1 MKLYNFALYHEAL
14 LRSHCPSLMMMT
26 ARKRCCSKV
35 LQSVTG
41 FTGQQQIAANM
52 CMSSPGPGDK
62 LNSDRRQV
70 SIPEKRNHTTV
81 IRRNAN
87 LCRVHSAVFRLNYVT
102 GKSQLDVM
110 SRTAQKW
117 SSFELRQRLTSS
129 QEIFQQ
135 RRGYLNCRQTSFLDS
150 SETRCFHSSSKRHR
164 KDQKHPKERAE
175 VTESTEEDMD
185 PDSELDS
192 DGTYTEDE
200 DEEYDSELD
209 DEDLTEELYE
219 EQVTLVTPEGGHKVV
234 VVQPNVK
241 WGAKKQHLTTGEL
254 MLAESVALVET
265 LPHWKVVHTV
275 LMSTK
280 TPDKKTVFGKGNF
293 QALTEKIKAMKDV
306 TAVFLSVEALT
317 GRQQKQMEEAWGVSV
332 FDRYTVVLQIFK
344 DHARTKEAR
353 LQIALAEIPYLKMR
367 ISEEVANLDQQRGG
381 VRTRGGGGETFRELR
396 KRVLKQKETA
406 IKKALVRLKKKRDL
420 LRSGRTKKEIPVV
433 SVVGYTNSGKT
444 TLIKALTGEER
455 IQPQDQLFATLDV
468 TAHAGQLPSKMT
480 ALYVDTVGFL
490 SQLPHHLIASFNAT
504 LEDVRL
510 SDLIVHIRDVSHP
523 DTVNQK
529 HNVLQVLNNLKLPQH
544 LLDNMIEANNKIDLL
559 DEESS
564 VPEEDDSTVINISAL
579 KGTGLDRLRDVVE
592 ERLFEATDTV
602 KTTLRIPMAG
612 QQLGQLYKT
621 ATVQAV
627 QVTEDAEHLDVDV
640 IMGKAAFAKFM
651 HAFKGKVRQA

>member
-1 MKLYNFALYHEAL
+1 M
-14 LRSHCPSLMMMT
+14 RSNQNMWRVHNVVANCRFQYVT
-26 ARKRCCSKV
+26 WKSKV
-35 LQSVTG
+35 DNISW
-41 FTGQQQIAANM
+41 
-52 CMSSPGPGDK
+52 S
-62 LNSDRRQV
+62 RQYGHSTV
-70 SIPEKRNHTTV
+70 PFQRMKSYEK
-81 IRRNAN
+81 
-87 LCRVHSAVFRLNYVT
+87 S
-102 GKSQLDVM
+102 
-110 SRTAQKW
+110 
-117 SSFELRQRLTSS
+117 
-129 QEIFQQ
+129 FQQ
-135 RRGYLNCRQTSFLDS
+135 RRGYLNRRQSYFLDS
-150 SETRCFHSSSKRHR
+150 PLTRCFHSSSKRYR
-164 KDQKHPKERAE
+164 KDRKHPKDRPEA
-175 VTESTEEDMD
+175 TESTEEATDIE
-185 PDSELDS
+185 SNLDS
-192 DGTYTEDE
+192 DDIHSE

-209 DEDLTEELYE
+209 DENLTDELYE
-219 EQVTLVTPEGGHKVV
+219 EQVTLVTPEGGHKVI

-254 MLAESVALVET
+254 MLSECVALVET
-265 LPHWKVVHTV
+265 LPHWKVVDTI

-280 TPDKKTVFGKGNF
+280 TPDKKMIFGKGNF
-293 QALTEKIKAMKDV
+293 QTLTEKIKATKEV

-317 GRQQKQMEEAWGVSV
+317 GRQQKEFEEAWGVPV

-353 LQIALAEIPYLKMR
+353 LQIALAEIPYLKTR

-381 VRTRGGGGETFRELR
+381 MRTRGGGGETFRELR

-420 LRSGRTKKEIPVV
+420 LRMGRTKKEIPVV

-468 TAHAGQLPSKMT
+468 TAHAGQLPSRMT

-529 HNVLQVLNNLKLPQH
+529 HNVLEVLNNLQLPQH

-559 DEESS
+559 DGESS
-564 VPEEDDSTVINISAL
+564 VPEADDDTVINISAL
-579 KGTGLDRLRDVVE
+579 QGTGLDRLRDVVE
-592 ERLFEATDTV
+592 AKLFEATNTV

-612 QQLGQLYKT
+612 QQLSQLYKN
-621 ATVQAV
+621 ATVQGV

-640 IMGKAAFAKFM
+640 VMGKAAFAKFM
-651 HAFKGKVRQA
+651 HAFKGKFRQL

>member
-1 MKLYNFALYHEAL
+1 MKFYSLALSLETF
-14 LRSHCPSLMMMT
+14 LRSHCPSLMMT
-26 ARKRCCSKV
+26 DWTRCCCKV
-35 LQSVTG
+35 IQSVTG
-41 FTGQQQIAANM
+41 STGQHQNAPNVCI
-52 CMSSPGPGDK
+52 SSLARPRHLLHSGVEQASMPVVTRSKEILWTARNQATDCK
-62 LNSDRRQV
+62 FNSVAR
-70 SIPEKRNHTTV
+70 
-81 IRRNAN
+81 
-87 LCRVHSAVFRLNYVT
+87 
-102 GKSQLDVM
+102 KSQLNIM
-110 SRTAQKW
+110 PSTREKLYATL
-117 SSFELRQRLTSS
+117 LRQRI
-129 QEIFQQ
+129 ENNFKQ
-135 RRGYLNCRQTSFLDS
+135 RGGYLNCRQSFLGS
-150 SETRCFHSSSKRHR
+150 PLSRCFHSSSRRAR
-164 KDQKHPKERAE
+164 KDRKHPKDRPE
-175 VTESTEEDMD
+175 VLESTEEGTDVASD
-185 PDSELDS
+185 LGS
-192 DGTYTEDE
+192 DGTYSE
-200 DEEYDSELD
+200 DEEYDNELD
-209 DEDLTEELYE
+209 DENLTDELYE
-219 EQVTLVTPEGGHKVV
+219 EQVTLVTPEGGHKVI

-265 LPHWKVVHTV
+265 LPHWKVVDTV

-280 TPDKKTVFGKGNF
+280 TPDKKMIFGKGNF
-293 QALTEKIKAMKDV
+293 QTLTEKIKASKEV

-317 GRQQKQMEEAWGVSV
+317 GRQQKEMEEAWGVPV

-353 LQIALAEIPYLKMR
+353 LQIALAEIPYLKTR

-396 KRVLKQKETA
+396 RRVLRQKETA

-420 LRSGRTKKEIPVV
+420 LRLGRTRKEIPVV

-523 DTVNQK
+523 DTANQK
-529 HNVLQVLNNLKLPQH
+529 HNVLEVLNNLQLPQH

-559 DEESS
+559 DGESS
-564 VPEEDDSTVINISAL
+564 VPEEDEDTVINISAL
-579 KGTGLDRLRDVVE
+579 QGTGLDRLREVVE
-592 ERLFEATDTV
+592 EKLFVAKDTV

-612 QQLGQLYKT
+612 QQLSQLYKN
-621 ATVQAV
+621 ATVQGV

-651 HAFKGKVRQA
+651 HAFKGKVKQL

>member
-1 MKLYNFALYHEAL
+1 MKFHSLALSLEPFF
-14 LRSHCPSLMMMT
+14 RSQCPSLMMT
-26 ARKRCCSKV
+26 DWTRCCCKV
-35 LQSVTG
+35 IQSVTG
-41 FTGQQQIAANM
+41 STGQHQNAPNVCIPSLARPGHLLHFDFAQASVPVKVNDETVMRSKENLWRVRNQTTDCRFTSVARRCHLDNMTSAGQKLYATLPFERIATNF
-52 CMSSPGPGDK
+52 K
-62 LNSDRRQV
+62 
-70 SIPEKRNHTTV
+70 
-81 IRRNAN
+81 
-87 LCRVHSAVFRLNYVT
+87 
-102 GKSQLDVM
+102 
-110 SRTAQKW
+110 
-117 SSFELRQRLTSS
+117 QRG
-129 QEIFQQ
+129 
-135 RRGYLNCRQTSFLDS
+135 GYLNCRQSFLGS
-150 SETRCFHSSSKRHR
+150 PLSRCFHSSSRVSR
-164 KDQKHPKERAE
+164 KDRKHPKDRPD
-175 VTESTEEDMD
+175 VLESTEEGTDVAND
-185 PDSELDS
+185 LGS
-192 DGTYTEDE
+192 DGTYSE
-200 DEEYDSELD
+200 DEEYDNELD
-209 DEDLTEELYE
+209 DENLTDELYE
-219 EQVTLVTPEGGHKVV
+219 EQVTLVTPEGGHKVI

-265 LPHWKVVHTV
+265 LPYWTVVDTV

-280 TPDKKTVFGKGNF
+280 TPDKKMIFGKGNF
-293 QALTEKIKAMKDV
+293 QTLTEKIQTMKEV

-317 GRQQKQMEEAWGVSV
+317 GRQQKEMEEAWGVPV

-344 DHARTKEAR
+344 DHARTKEAK
-353 LQIALAEIPYLKMR
+353 LQIALAEIPYLKTR

-396 KRVLKQKETA
+396 RRVLRQKETA

-420 LRSGRTKKEIPVV
+420 LRLGRTRKEIPVV

-529 HNVLQVLNNLKLPQH
+529 HNVLEVLNNLQLPQH

-559 DEESS
+559 DGESS
-564 VPEEDDSTVINISAL
+564 VPEEDEDTVINISAL
-579 KGTGLDRLRDVVE
+579 QGTGLDRLREVVE
-592 ERLFEATDTV
+592 EKLFVATDTV
-602 KTTLRIPMAG
+602 MTTLRIPMAG
-612 QQLGQLYKT
+612 PQLSQLYKN
-621 ATVQAV
+621 ATVQGV

-651 HAFKGKVRQA
+651 HAFKGKVRQL

>member
-1 MKLYNFALYHEAL
+1 MLQQGSTVCDWFDWPAANRSQHVHVFTRARGYTE
-14 LRSHCPSLMMMT
+14 LRSSPSFDS
-26 ARKRCCSKV
+26 RKEEPYNSNRKKRKH
-35 LQSVTG
+35 
-41 FTGQQQIAANM
+41 
-52 CMSSPGPGDK
+52 SP
-62 LNSDRRQV
+62 L
-70 SIPEKRNHTTV
+70 
-81 IRRNAN
+81 
-87 LCRVHSAVFRLNYVT
+87 
-102 GKSQLDVM
+102 
-110 SRTAQKW
+110 
-117 SSFELRQRLTSS
+117 
-129 QEIFQQ
+129 
-135 RRGYLNCRQTSFLDS
+135 
-150 SETRCFHSSSKRHR
+150 TRCFHSSSKRYR
-164 KDQKHPKERAE
+164 KDRKQPKERAE
-175 VTESTEEDMD
+175 VTESTEEDRN
-185 PDSELDS
+185 PDIDLDS
-192 DGTYTEDE
+192 DVTYSEDE

-209 DEDLTEELYE
+209 EEDLAEELYE
-219 EQVTLVTPEGGHKVV
+219 EQVTLVTPKGGHKVV

-353 LQIALAEIPYLKMR
+353 MQIALAEIPYLKMR

-529 HNVLQVLNNLKLPQH
+529 HNVLQVLSNLKLPQH

-559 DEESS
+559 DGESS

-612 QQLGQLYKT
+612 QQLSQLYKT
-621 ATVQAV
+621 ATVQGV

-640 IMGKAAFAKFM
+640 IVGKAAFAKFM